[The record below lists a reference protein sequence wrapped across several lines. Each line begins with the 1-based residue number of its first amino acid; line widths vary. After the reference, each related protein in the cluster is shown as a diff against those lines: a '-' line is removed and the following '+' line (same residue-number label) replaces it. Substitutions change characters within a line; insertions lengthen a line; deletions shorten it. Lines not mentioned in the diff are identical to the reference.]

1 MRLRQICLVAADLR
15 PVEDAICDA
24 LGLEVCFRDAGL
36 DQFGLRHGL
45 YAIGDH
51 LLEVVV
57 PKRDGTT
64 AERYLERQGG
74 DGGYMVLVQIDDLE
88 AERERVTNEGFSII
102 HEASGDGIDGIHLHP
117 REVGGAILSIDQA
130 TPPES
135 WGWAGHDWKYHA
147 KTDVV
152 NDLVAAE
159 IQCIDPAAT
168 AATWSRA
175 LAHPVGDNTTIELAD
190 ATIRFVEAPEGQ
202 SERLTAIDLVA
213 TDRSRSGETLDLC
226 GTRFNL
232 V

>member
-1 MRLRQICLVAADLR
+1 MICQ
-15 PVEDAICDA
+15 E

-36 DQFGLRHGL
+36 DKFGLRHGL

-57 PKRDGTT
+57 PKREGTT
-64 AERYLERQGG
+64 AERYLQRRAG
-74 DGGYMVLVQIDDLE
+74 DGGYMVLVQVDDLE
-88 AERERVTNEGFSII
+88 TERERVTNAGFRIV

-130 TPPES
+130 TPAES

-152 NDLVAAE
+152 NDLVAVE
-159 IQCIDPAAT
+159 IQSDDPT
-168 AATWSRA
+168 AMTATWSRA
-175 LAHPVGDNTTIELAD
+175 LGLPASDNNTIELAD
-190 ATIRFVEAPEGQ
+190 GTIRFVESADNRGEG
-202 SERLTAIDLVA
+202 LTAIDLVA
-213 TDRSRSGETLDLC
+213 TDRSRAGETLDLC